1 MILLLTL
8 LVMSIQ
14 TTWAQALEKKD
25 LTEVCDFV
33 AGTISFTIPEG
44 NSKCTWKVDEKAI
57 TEGIKDEGRTLTL
70 EMSQSVRK
78 VEVAYTAV
86 DLSSQ
91 TLSFDVEPKIYGK
104 EYNGVKFY
112 ADKYAGGSGKKED
125 PYIISSDL
133 ELAKLARDVTN
144 GNFDY
149 RNNCFKENTSKDNL
163 FYTGVFKAEF
173 LLEKGDIITRLGG
186 SDIATAQD
194 FRDALSALDGSK
206 TTVTFERDG
215 KQRQQNIT
223 PVQDAGGA
231 WKLGLWL
238 RDGISGVGT
247 LTFYDPA
254 TGVYGALGHSIS
266 DSDAELLL
274 PLREGSI
281 SDAEIVSIV
290 PGSSGKP
297 GELNGCADTGR
308 TLGSVERNT
317 ELGIY
322 GHVFTQIGRVIVETG
337 EMHTGAATII
347 STVNGREAKEYGAE
361 INRIYNEPEG
371 QRMMLTVTDP
381 ELRSMTGGIVQGMSG
396 SPVMQDGKLVGAVTH
411 VFVSDPAK
419 GFGIGI
425 YDMLETAGIREQ
437 AA

>member
-1 MILLLTL
+1 MGWKKIIL
-8 LVMSIQ
+8 
-14 TTWAQALEKKD
+14 
-25 LTEVCDFV
+25 
-33 AGTISFTIPEG
+33 
-44 NSKCTWKVDEKAI
+44 
-57 TEGIKDEGRTLTL
+57 TLTL
-70 EMSQSVRK
+70 CPLL
-78 VEVAYTAV
+78 AAALCTAAFA
-86 DLSSQ
+86 Q
-91 TLSFDVEPKIYGK
+91 
-104 EYNGVKFY
+104 
-112 ADKYAGGSGKKED
+112 
-125 PYIISSDL
+125 
-133 ELAKLARDVTN
+133 ELL
-144 GNFDY
+144 
-149 RNNCFKENTSKDNL
+149 
-163 FYTGVFKAEF
+163 
-173 LLEKGDIITRLGG
+173 LGG
-186 SDIATAQD
+186 QAVGIQISTRGVLVAGLTEIATAEGERCPAGDAGICKGDLIIGVGGRELDSAQD
-194 FRDALSALDGSK
+194 FVNAVGELDGEPV
-206 TTVTFERDG
+206 TVTVER
-215 KQRQQNIT
+215 
-223 PVQDAGGA
+223 GGA
-231 WKLGLWL
+231 SDSYTVQPVRSSEGQWMLGMWL
-238 RDGISGVGT
+238 RDGISGIGT
-247 LTFYDPA
+247 LTFVDPDS
-254 TGVYGALGHSIS
+254 GVYGALGHSIS

-281 SDAEIVSIV
+281 SDAEIVSV
-290 PGSSGKP
+290 MPGSSGKP

-425 YDMLETAGIREQ
+425 YDMLEAAGIREQ